1 MHKRGFHVK
10 KAPCAAAAA
19 AAAAAVSYS
28 SIIVSRVIVRKYL
41 FDILTTA
48 LIGESKS

>member
-10 KAPCAAAAA
+10 KAPC

>member
-10 KAPCAAAAA
+10 KAPCAAA

>member
-10 KAPCAAAAA
+10 KAPCAAAA